1 MAKDKLIINPKPPK
15 GEDGYRTFS
24 IRIKDE
30 IVSELETVCAQSGY
44 NRNQLISILLEYA
57 LENCEVSKK

>member
-1 MAKDKLIINPKPPK
+1 MAKDKLIINPKPPR
-15 GEDGYRTFS
+15 GEDRYRTFS
-24 IRIKDE
+24 IRIKE
-30 IVSELETVCAQSGY
+30 ELVNKLENVCSRSGY